1 MRKNAIYLKAHDTK
15 IILNANT
22 HHYQNEKKNANL
34 YTLGVESLTSAP
46 GEARYSNEFTKKKV
60 RNLDKA
66 VHFQRGLRAILYK
79 FEFAKYKKKNLN
91 RLYTCSAFSR
101 PVKRS
106 QNQVLDLDTVT
117 VKKSAYIHVVRLV
130 PRSQL
135 DKI

>member
-1 MRKNAIYLKAHDTK
+1 MRRQENQKFKCEKCDISKGARYKNNPKREI
-15 IILNANT
+15 

-46 GEARYSNEFTKKKV
+46 GEARYSNEFTKKRS

-117 VKKSAYIHVVRLV
+117 VKKV
-130 PRSQL
+130 P
-135 DKI
+135 IYT